1 MMKLLLRLGINS
13 ASLYVASLVIPGIHL
28 EGPLSVVFTAVIFG
42 LVNTLIRPLVSL
54 ITCLLQIITLGLFTL
69 VINALML
76 MFTAWAAQ
84 SLGLDFYIDGFWS
97 AFFGAMLISLV
108 STLMTHTLK

>member
-1 MMKLLLRLGINS
+1 MIKLLLRLGINS
-13 ASLYVASLVIPGIHL
+13 VSLYAASLLVPGIHL
-28 EGPLSVVFTAVIFG
+28 GDPLSAVFTAVIFG
-42 LVNTLIRPLVSL
+42 VVNTLIKPLVSL
-54 ITCLLQIITLGLFTL
+54 ITCLLQMITLGLFTL

-84 SLGLDFYIDGFWS
+84 GLGLAFYIDGFLA
-97 AFFGAMLISLV
+97 AFFGAMLISIV